1 MDSSVNKPAPG
12 IDWKRNLFIIWIS
25 QILAMAG
32 FAGITPFIPL
42 FFRDRYHLVNEQECG
57 LWISALTF
65 FGFFSF
71 CLSAPLWGILADKY
85 GRKLMLLRSYYV
97 TAILFPLLY
106 FAPNVIWFIAIRF
119 VVSAFSGTVTA
130 AQTLVVTNTP
140 EDKQGFALGTLSTA
154 LWSGNMLGFLI
165 GAVIVNSFGYFWAF
179 VICGV
184 SYLAGGILVHS
195 LVREDFVRPAVK
207 TVSIKTEESN
217 FFASWK
223 GYSKAIWILL
233 ILFLVMGM
241 ARRLDEPYLAILVE
255 KVGGTAN
262 AIKYTGWICALAA
275 LGGFFSG
282 ILIGKLCDRYS
293 PTKIA
298 LPATILAACTMVFQ
312 AYAVNITMLGSARFF
327 HFFAAGG
334 LEPAFQTLLSRIS
347 PPEKRGT
354 LFGMASSLRMVGI
367 LVAAILGGGVIFLAG
382 INAVFLTSGVL
393 FLLLI
398 PIMLYANK
406 YANKQMTPKEG

>member
-1 MDSSVNKPAPG
+1 MDSAVTPSLSLG
-12 IDWKRNLFIIWIS
+12 IDWKRNLTFIWIS

-32 FAGITPFIPL
+32 FSGITPFIPL
-42 FFRDRYHLVNEQECG
+42 FFRDHYHLVNPQECG

-71 CLSAPLWGILADKY
+71 CLSAPIWGILADKY

-97 TAILFPLLY
+97 TSFLFPLLY

-154 LWSGNMLGFLI
+154 IWSGNMLGFLG
-165 GAVIVNSFGYFWAF
+165 GALVVNTFGYFWAF
-179 VICGV
+179 VICGL
-184 SYLAGGILVHS
+184 SFLSGGVLVH
-195 LVREDFVRPAVK
+195 VFVQENFTRPLPVAK
-207 TVSIKTEESN
+207 EEKKPG
-217 FFASWK
+217 FFAMWK
-223 GYSKAIWILL
+223 GYSWGIWILL
-233 ILFLVMGM
+233 ILFIVMGM

-282 ILIGKLCDRYS
+282 ILIGRLCDRYS

-312 AYAVNITMLGSARFF
+312 AYAVNIFMLGSARFF

-354 LFGMASSLRMVGI
+354 LFGMASSLRMFGI
-367 LVAAILGGGVIFLAG
+367 LIAALLGGGVIFLAG

-398 PIMLYANK
+398 PIMFYASK
-406 YANKQMTPKEG
+406 YAHKATASKEG

>member
-1 MDSSVNKPAPG
+1 MDSAVNKPVPG
-12 IDWKRNLFIIWIS
+12 IDWKRNLIFIWIS

-42 FFRDRYHLVNEQECG
+42 FFRDKYHLIDPKECG

-65 FGFFSF
+65 FGFLSF

-85 GRKLMLLRSYYV
+85 GRTLMLLRSYYV

-106 FAPNVIWFIAIRF
+106 FAPDVIWFIAIRF

-165 GAVIVNSFGYFWAF
+165 GAVIVNSLGYFWAF
-179 VICGV
+179 VICGI
-184 SYLAGGILVHS
+184 SYLAGGILVHFFVQENFMRP
-195 LVREDFVRPAVK
+195 LPVREKERKPG
-207 TVSIKTEESN
+207 
-217 FFASWK
+217 FFSLWK
-223 GYSKAIWILL
+223 GYSVAIWILL

-367 LVAAILGGGVIFLAG
+367 LIAALLGGGVIFLAG

-406 YANKQMTPKEG
+406 YANKEMTPKEG

>member
-1 MDSSVNKPAPG
+1 MGAAVKNSGAA
-12 IDWKRNLFIIWIS
+12 IDWKRNLTFIWIS

-42 FFRDRYHLVNEQECG
+42 FFRDHYHLLDQKECG

-71 CLSAPLWGILADKY
+71 CLSAPIWGILADKY

-97 TAILFPLLY
+97 TSLLFPLLF

-130 AQTLVVTNTP
+130 AQTLVATNTP

-154 LWSGNMLGFLI
+154 IWSGNMLGFLG
-165 GAVIVNSFGYFWAF
+165 GALVVNSFGYFWAF
-179 VICGV
+179 VICGL
-184 SYLAGGILVHS
+184 SFLSGGILVHVF
-195 LVREDFVRPAVK
+195 VRENFTRPLPSAE
-207 TVSIKTEESN
+207 TEKKPG
-217 FFASWK
+217 FFASWQ
-223 GYSKAIWILL
+223 GYSWGIWTLL
-233 ILFLVMGM
+233 ILFVVMGM

-275 LGGFFSG
+275 LGGLFSG

-312 AYAVNITMLGSARFF
+312 AYAVNVFMLGSARFF

-354 LFGMASSLRMVGI
+354 LFGIASSLRMFGI
-367 LVAAILGGGVIFLAG
+367 LLAAILGGGVIFLAG

-398 PIMLYANK
+398 PIMLYAKK
-406 YANKQMTPKEG
+406 YAKKETPLKEG